1 VSARIAVVVP
11 CHDDGA
17 LLGETLASLREPEP
31 LEIVVVDDA
40 SSDPATLALLERL
53 REEGVRVERHD
64 RNQGLSAA
72 RMTGVRASGAP
83 FVFPLDSDDLA
94 VPGAL
99 VAMADRLEREPRAAV
114 CFGDYE
120 EFGDQRR
127 LVRVP
132 RRLDPYRIAYRNE
145 YPVSSLFRR
154 DALLAAG
161 GWRDVGGEV
170 GYEDWNLW
178 MTLAERGAEGVHLGP
193 GLPIYRRRLHGTRML
208 TGAAARHR
216 LLYGK
221 LRELHPALFG
231 ALDAHRRRSEFGR
244 ARRILYP
251 LAYGARPPLGLVT
264 RLRRLRD
271 RARARGQSGP

>member
-17 LLGETLASLREPEP
+17 LIGETLASLREPEP

-40 SSDPATLALLERL
+40 STDPATLAVLDEL
-53 REEGVRVERHD
+53 RAAGTRVERHE

-72 RMTGVRASGAP
+72 RMSGVRASTAP

-99 VAMADRLEREPRAAV
+99 AAMADRLERDPGAAV

-120 EFGDQRR
+120 VFGDQRR

-132 RRLDPYRIAYRNE
+132 QRLDQYRIAFRNE

-154 DALLAAG
+154 EALLAAG
-161 GWRDVGGEV
+161 GWRDIDGEV
-170 GYEDWNLW
+170 GYEDWHLW
-178 MTLAERGAEGVHLGP
+178 MTLAERGARGVHLGP
-193 GLPIYRRRLHGTRML
+193 GLPIYRRRMHGSRML

-216 LLYGK
+216 ALYRR
-221 LRELHPALFG
+221 LRALHPELFG
-231 ALDAHRRRSEFGR
+231 ALAEHRRRSDLGR
-244 ARRILYP
+244 ARRLLYP
-251 LAYGARPPLGLVT
+251 VAYGARPPLGLVT
-264 RLRRLRD
+264 RVRRLRD
-271 RARARGQSGP
+271 RARGQAGP